1 MGSGRLAGVDRW
13 MADGTA
19 RSYASSAEIAGLMK
33 DEKATQ
39 ARLSASADLLA
50 SFSEP
55 PEEFNLVS
63 WFQMAGACA
72 LILGHSEQA
81 FQEFQRAFHVLPTD
95 RSLLFAITLFHC
107 SIALSRVLA

>member
-39 ARLSASADLLA
+39 ARLRASADLLA

-55 PEEFNLVS
+55 PEEFNQVS

-81 FQEFQRAFHVLPTD
+81 LQEFQRALHELPTE
-95 RSLLFAITLFHC
+95 RSLHYAITLIPC
-107 SIALSRVLA
+107 TIAYARV